1 MESSIAVFLMRQLAH
16 EQLPT
21 LLAMCCMTM
30 LEEAMP
36 LNLRICFLKKYKF
49 STLMFCFMIL
59 FLLFFCL
66 ERGVA
71 PCSSLQLLESKTAS
85 LKLLP

>member
-21 LLAMCCMTM
+21 LLAMCCMTV

-36 LNLRICFLKKYKF
+36 LNLRICFLKK
-49 STLMFCFMIL
+49 I
-59 FLLFFCL
+59 
-66 ERGVA
+66 
-71 PCSSLQLLESKTAS
+71 
-85 LKLLP
+85 